1 MGIYQGSKFG
11 FVQSTVYDQMG
22 ISQEGRLANAS
33 DINLCDGVSVG
44 ETNGIGVGLGVTIA
58 ALSGAKKAGINDECL
73 KLPIS
78 TSTAADFGGILIAT
92 DTCRTNEAGR
102 NYMGAQEI
110 GTVLRT
116 ARVGGRIWIKAQ
128 EALTKG
134 GSIYWIVN
142 NATAH
147 GKEIGGFTG
156 TSHSSDTVELTNLA
170 VKSSAAAGE
179 LALVEVLGEVKNADL
194 SAYLKSADAASTYL
208 SSADAATTYQ
218 EKLVAGDFVAID
230 ADTNEITTTYT
241 AGTGITISNDGEI
254 SAG

>member
-1 MGIYQGSKFG
+1 MSGIYQGSKFG
-11 FVQSTVYDQMG
+11 FVQSAVYDQMG

-44 ETNGIGVGLGVTIA
+44 EANGIGVGLGVTIS
-58 ALSGAKKAGINDECL
+58 ALSGALKAGINDECL
-73 KLPIS
+73 KLPTS
-78 TSTAADFGGILIAT
+78 SSTAADFGGILVAT
-92 DTCRTNEAGR
+92 DTLRTNEDGR
-102 NYMGAQEI
+102 NYVGAQEI

-156 TSHSSDTVELTNLA
+156 TSHSSDTVELTNLK
-170 VKSSAAAGE
+170 VCSAADAGQ

-194 SAYLKSADAASTYL
+194 SAYLKSADAASTY
-208 SSADAATTYQ
+208 Q
-218 EKLVAGDFVAID
+218 EKLTAGDFVAID
-230 ADTNEITTTYT
+230 SDTNTITTTYT
-241 AGTGITISNDGEI
+241 AGTGIAIDENGEI
-254 SAG
+254 SAS